1 MAARTRKVKLSDAW
15 REKIRIAQIINRL
28 AQHVDG
34 EVELKSTQIKAA
46 EILLKKVVP
55 DMART
60 EVVGDDEQPLA
71 IKVVSGIDE

>member
-1 MAARTRKVKLSDAW
+1 MAARTRKVRLSEEW
-15 REKIRIAQIINRL
+15 KEKIRISQIINRL

-60 EVVGDDEQPLA
+60 EIAGDEDQPLA
-71 IKVVSGIDE
+71 IRVVSGVDD

>member
-1 MAARTRKVKLSDAW
+1 MAARTRKVKLSDTW